1 MVKLYED
8 GIYLR
13 GGSEVV
19 PVAEAAERGIT
30 QTPEDAKRGTIA
42 YSILQAHNTSGDPE
56 ALKIRFDAMAS
67 HDITFVGIIQTARA
81 SGMEQFPL
89 PYVLTNCHNSLCAV
103 GGTINEDDHVF
114 GLLRPRSTAA
124 SSFRRTSPSS
134 TPLCV
139 RTSPVAAR

>member
-13 GGSEVV
+13 NGSEVV
-19 PVAEAAERGIT
+19 PEAEAAERGIT

-103 GGTINEDDHVF
+103 WIMPTKVMSW
-114 GLLRPRSTAA
+114 LAMA
-124 SSFRRTSPSS
+124 SKRILSASGSPDV
-134 TPLCV
+134 LC
-139 RTSPVAAR
+139 A